1 MADTEDGDCSHGDLR
16 INSRTDNSNDFS
28 SEGRLEVCINR
39 AWGTI
44 CDTSFGTRDAQVACT
59 QLGYDG
65 EGMLIPHNY
74 WYEVRH
80 YTFILKYIFCFT

>member
-1 MADTEDGDCSHGDLR
+1 MNFHLQLSIVADTEDGDCIHGDLR
-16 INSRTDNSNDFS
+16 INSRTDNSDDLS

-44 CDTSFGTRDAQVACT
+44 CDTSFGGRDAQVACT

-65 EGMLIPHNY
+65 QGMY
-74 WYEVRH
+74 MYVA
-80 YTFILKYIFCFT
+80 